1 MSNSLRAATIRLAA
15 SNPEL
20 RPHLLPLLDA
30 SREAS
35 ARSVTSAESLVSRS
49 ITDFDFPDTPKV
61 KPSAER
67 LAWRA
72 FEDASGTMAEQIEA
86 SDLFRAWPAGVS
98 IRVGLIPRYARGA
111 TPGWFVYAL
120 EAKTEAEA
128 KRVGSRVQKALIA
141 PRSLRANQVGLHTLP
156 LTVGWSGGVVNV
168 GAER

>member
-1 MSNSLRAATIRLAA
+1 MNGSTLTLGLVAGLALGAALGKRG
-15 SNPEL
+15 
-20 RPHLLPLLDA
+20 
-30 SREAS
+30 
-35 ARSVTSAESLVSRS
+35 SRS
-49 ITDFDFPDTPKV
+49 ITDFDFDFPDTPEV
-61 KPSAER
+61 KPSAEH

-72 FEDASGTMAEQIEA
+72 FEDASGTMAELIEA

-98 IRVGLIPRYARGA
+98 FRVGLVPRYARGA

>member
-1 MSNSLRAATIRLAA
+1 MVNGSTLTLGLVAGLALGAAVKRG
-15 SNPEL
+15 
-20 RPHLLPLLDA
+20 
-30 SREAS
+30 
-35 ARSVTSAESLVSRS
+35 SRS
-49 ITDFDFPDTPKV
+49 ITDFDFDFPDTPEV